1 MDQTE
6 FTSKIEAVMNNRPV
20 IRDNQINYSVGYV
33 HGTAQ
38 DESTLRNRL
47 VDTGAPMYVNMKIT
61 RMQGTNRIIIGV
73 SIIDAQMKQRELAE
87 KLTKENQTAGRR
99 QKMAGEKLRKNRKK
113 A

>member
-1 MDQTE
+1 M
-6 FTSKIEAVMNNRPV
+6 I
-20 IRDNQINYSVGYV
+20 
-33 HGTAQ
+33 
-38 DESTLRNRL
+38 TLRPLAISDLDTMTSLVQNPDRL